1 MNIGR
6 LPTRSQYRKMGGY
19 ELPEHNDAVKADRT
33 RLVSV
38 VSPFYNEGAS
48 LNELSERIV
57 AVRSSCLDV
66 TLC

>member
-1 MNIGR
+1 
-6 LPTRSQYRKMGGY
+6 MGGY